1 MANLFQSVRG
11 FNDVLPTD
19 TAIWQYLHN
28 TAADVFAA
36 YGYGEI
42 KLPLL
47 EHTELFK
54 RSIGEAT
61 DVVEKEIAR
70 LTKERDALENEKT
83 RVEGQLANEA
93 FVAKAPAAVVDKLR
107 TRRGEIDVALTTL
120 RQTLEKWS

>member
-47 EHTELFK
+47 EHTELNV
-54 RSIGEAT
+54 SVQNLT
-61 DVVEKEIAR
+61 DRYYLDPLVQSFMPAPGRTWRVGMVAR
-70 LTKERDALENEKT
+70 
-83 RVEGQLANEA
+83 
-93 FVAKAPAAVVDKLR
+93 F
-107 TRRGEIDVALTTL
+107 
-120 RQTLEKWS
+120 